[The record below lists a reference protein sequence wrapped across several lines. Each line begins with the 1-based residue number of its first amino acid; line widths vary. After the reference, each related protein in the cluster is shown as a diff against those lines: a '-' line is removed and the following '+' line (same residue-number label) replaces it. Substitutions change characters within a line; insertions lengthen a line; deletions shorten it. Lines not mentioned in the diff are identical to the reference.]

1 MSKLI
6 YGVAYNSK
14 GIHKTRTGKKMSL
27 AYRTWFN
34 MILRCY
40 SKNESVRKAHQ
51 TYIDCKVKDT
61 WLDYQNFAEWYS
73 NHDFSDLGY
82 DLDKDI
88 LIPNS
93 KLYSPETCCF
103 VPQEIN
109 KLLTDSKSAR
119 KVHPQ
124 GVSFNKPMGKYFA
137 NIKIDGR
144 KQHLGYFDCPQE
156 AHQVYKIA
164 KEANVK
170 RMALE
175 WQDRIAS
182 DVFDALMRWSLDS

>member
-1 MSKLI
+1 MKKSFCGIGFNSGGKYKATENNKSI
-6 YGVAYNSK
+6 RMYNCWC
-14 GIHKTRTGKKMSL
+14 R
-27 AYRTWFN
+27 
-34 MILRCY
+34 MIQRCY
-40 SKNESVRKAHQ
+40 SKNESIRKAHP
-51 TYIDCKVKDT
+51 TYIDCKVVDA
-61 WLDYQNFAEWYS
+61 WFDYQNFAEWYF
-73 NHDFSDLGY
+73 NHDFSGLGY

-103 VPQEIN
+103 VPQELN
-109 KLLTDSKSAR
+109 KLLTNSKAAR

-137 NIKIDGR
+137 SMKVHGK

-156 AHQVYKIA
+156 AYQAYKTA

-175 WQDRIAS
+175 WQDRIAD
-182 DVFDALMRWSLDS
+182 DVFQALMQWSLSD